1 MLPQH
6 NTDVHHAKRQDLMR
20 AAERERL
27 ANQVPSQPASQF
39 ISHVLGGVRVW
50 ITSLFQ
56 RPQQIR
62 DIAPSKQR
70 IATDSGAYRIR

>member
-1 MLPQH
+1 MLPH
-6 NTDVHHAKRQDLMR
+6 SYTDMHHARRQDLLR

-27 ANQVPSQPASQF
+27 ANQVSSQPTSRV

-56 RPQQIR
+56 RPQRIR
-62 DIAPSKQR
+62 DIAPSKR
-70 IATDSGAYRIR
+70 VIATDSGAYRIR